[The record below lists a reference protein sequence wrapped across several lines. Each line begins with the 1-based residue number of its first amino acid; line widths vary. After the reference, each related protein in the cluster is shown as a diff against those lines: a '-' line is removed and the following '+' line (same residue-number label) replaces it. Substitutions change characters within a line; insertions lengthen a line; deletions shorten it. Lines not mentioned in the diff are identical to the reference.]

1 MNKKYLKT
9 FASLSIIAIA
19 PAAIAI
25 TTSCATTTN
34 EKPKQDAEKIKNYIL
49 TKTIYVGIN
58 KETIKLTD
66 FDQKDLI
73 KISLKLNP
81 NSDVSAIDKNEIEEL
96 IKSASV
102 TFVGYLLPQ
111 LDKDSESKITLKIN
125 NALDV
130 QVNIHD
136 LKTPTNAPIQINPHL
151 TADEIK
157 QLIGKK
163 LNEDLQ
169 FISSTN
175 SFLTTALEQEY
186 KALLEKPSMPSDPN
200 DPSSPLVPN
209 PNLNFANWWN
219 ANGVLFVQKEYTKYL
234 YKTYPILFSE
244 TSKNI
249 NVNVHA
255 IKTENSNEAGI
266 QEDTTDPN
274 NKKWIIN
281 IKISVTTYPLTAS
294 GSGTTITEAQIEQS
308 SYRFDTKITIV
319 KPKST
324 TN

>member
-9 FASLSIIAIA
+9 FTSLSVIAIA

-25 TTSCATTTN
+25 TTSCATTIN

-49 TKTIYVGIN
+49 AKTIYVEIN

-81 NSDVSAIDKNEIEEL
+81 NSDVSAIDKNEIGEL
-96 IKSASV
+96 IKNTSV

-111 LDKDSESKITLKIN
+111 LDKDSETKITLKIN
-125 NALDV
+125 NVLDI
-130 QVNIHD
+130 QVNAYD
-136 LKTPTNAPIQINPHL
+136 LKTPTNAPIQITPHL

-157 QLIGKK
+157 QLIAKK

-169 FISSTN
+169 FASSTN

-209 PNLNFANWWN
+209 PNLNFGGWWN

-234 YKTYPILFSE
+234 YKTYPVLFSE
-244 TSKNI
+244 ISKNL
-249 NVNVHA
+249 NVNVHG
-255 IKTENSNEAGI
+255 IKTDNGDVTGVE
-266 QEDTTDPN
+266 EDTTDPN
-274 NKKWIIN
+274 VKKWIVN
-281 IKISVTTYPLTAS
+281 IKISVTTYPLTPS
-294 GSGTTITEAQIEQS
+294 GSGTTITEEQIEQS
-308 SYRFDTKITIV
+308 SYRFDTKMIIV
-319 KPKST
+319 KPKLT